1 MEGLTGVSGNKP
13 KHCQVDASDVN
24 GVYEGGRAT
33 EDGKEPEGSIGRKAA
48 MCQALPTGVPLA
60 SFSPHVTAEDPE
72 PREVN

>member
-1 MEGLTGVSGNKP
+1 M
-13 KHCQVDASDVN
+13 N

-33 EDGKEPEGSIGRKAA
+33 EDGKEPEGSVGRKAA

-72 PREVN
+72 PRGVN